1 MLINND
7 TGIFQHILNPFIMK
21 KLSILK
27 ITKSEAKKIVG
38 GRCNTFTCSSTEN
51 CSGGTWGSGYVYNR
65 KNEIMEHN

>member
-1 MLINND
+1 
-7 TGIFQHILNPFIMK
+7 MK
-21 KLSILK
+21 KLSLLK

-51 CSGGTWGSGYVYNR
+51 CSGGSFGSGYVYNR